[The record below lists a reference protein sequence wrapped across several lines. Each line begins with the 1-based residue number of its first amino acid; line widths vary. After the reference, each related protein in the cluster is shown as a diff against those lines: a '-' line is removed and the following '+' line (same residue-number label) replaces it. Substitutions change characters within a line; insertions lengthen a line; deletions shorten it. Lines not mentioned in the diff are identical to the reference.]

1 MAKPILVLNCGS
13 SSIKYQLIDPDE
25 ETVLAKGLVERIGDA
40 ANGIVTHETDGQ
52 EWTITPQLHN
62 HTVALQAVF
71 KMFDDH
77 GPGLKNVTAV
87 AHRAVHGGDRF
98 AAPVVIDDEVIATM
112 QELVPLAPL
121 HNPAVIEGIRAAQS
135 LLGNVPHVAIFDTA
149 FFTQLPEEAYTY
161 AINRDLAKRNAIRKY
176 GFHGTSHQYVSQQVP
191 AVVGTDLGE
200 LNQIVCHLG
209 NGASISAI
217 KGGKPIDTS
226 MGLTPLAG
234 LVMGT
239 RSGDIDPGVFAYA
252 ARSEGW
258 STERIDSELNK
269 NSGMLGLTGDTDMR
283 DVEAAFEKGDEA
295 AVTGMNVY
303 IHRLV
308 FYIGGY
314 AALLGRLDT
323 LTFTAGV
330 GENSSF
336 VRKMVCDRLAG
347 LGVVLDEAKNEA
359 RDKAP
364 HLISAPESKVKVL
377 VVRTNEE
384 LAMAKQTEH
393 LLAS

>member
-1 MAKPILVLNCGS
+1 
-13 SSIKYQLIDPDE
+13 
-25 ETVLAKGLVERIGDA
+25 
-40 ANGIVTHETDGQ
+40 
-52 EWTITPQLHN
+52 
-62 HTVALQAVF
+62 
-71 KMFDDH
+71 
-77 GPGLKNVTAV
+77 
-87 AHRAVHGGDRF
+87 
-98 AAPVVIDDEVIATM
+98 
-112 QELVPLAPL
+112 
-121 HNPAVIEGIRAAQS
+121 
-135 LLGNVPHVAIFDTA
+135 
-149 FFTQLPEEAYTY
+149 
-161 AINRDLAKRNAIRKY
+161 
-176 GFHGTSHQYVSQQVP
+176 
-191 AVVGTDLGE
+191 
-200 LNQIVCHLG
+200 
-209 NGASISAI
+209 
-217 KGGKPIDTS
+217 
-226 MGLTPLAG
+226 
-234 LVMGT
+234 
-239 RSGDIDPGVFAYA
+239 
-252 ARSEGW
+252 
-258 STERIDSELNK
+258 
-269 NSGMLGLTGDTDMR
+269 MR